1 MTAQLRAE
9 LLKVRSTRT
18 TIGLVLG
25 MVALVLLFIVL
36 TTSLTGAREISSVDD
51 QIGVFA
57 IGSFSGLFSALAG
70 ILLVTG
76 EFRFGTIR
84 PTLLFTP
91 RRDRVIGSKA
101 AAAFVAGLVFGV
113 LGAALA
119 VGVGAAILSG
129 RGIEI
134 TPSGSDFALLALGT
148 VAGAALW
155 GAIGVGLGALVP
167 NQVAA
172 IVIVIAFTQF
182 VEPILRL
189 MASFS
194 DVTASIGRFLPGA
207 ASDALVGA
215 SFYSI
220 MSTGSSAS
228 LEWWQGGLVLLGI
241 AVVATVIGGAT
252 TWRRDVS

>member
-155 GAIGVGLGALVP
+155 GAIGVGLGAVVR
-167 NQVAA
+167 NQVGA
-172 IVIVIAFTQF
+172 IIGLLAWGFVIENLLFALAPS
-182 VEPILRL
+182 E
-189 MASFS
+189 
-194 DVTASIGRFLPGA
+194 GRFTPGEAQNALMGQGDAHLLDPLPAAAVLVAWTVAAAVAGA
-207 ASDALVGA
+207 V
-215 SFYSI
+215 
-220 MSTGSSAS
+220 MTM
-228 LEWWQGGLVLLGI
+228 
-241 AVVATVIGGAT
+241 
-252 TWRRDVS
+252 RRDVD